1 MHDIN
6 DSINYNNSLNYII
19 AHFRPNRIFNNQH
32 FLIIHRRIIYFFLSR
47 CISTQYFLFAIILI
61 TNRSSPDPFGHSH
74 FENDIAV
81 SYAIAS
87 ASICCHFHVF
97 TRINHDALRFLY
109 EDKLFFSIGKN
120 PPITIHLI
128 YSGLRF
134 LFQFCIKRD
143 IIRRYMSLICNL

>member
-6 DSINYNNSLNYII
+6 DSINYNNRWITSLPIFAQIEFSII
-19 AHFRPNRIFNNQH
+19 NSF
-32 FLIIHRRIIYFFLSR
+32 IIHRWIIYFFLSR